1 MSAHGRSK
9 ALPAERDQ
17 REACRMS
24 THFDF
29 ELPPFD
35 TLNAAQQ
42 ALLDATASLVHFAP
56 GDPVLTPQMEPT
68 HAYLLV
74 QGHVQREAGLLPE
87 ASYGPGTLFGARA
100 VLAARASSSSVAL
113 DDVSAWQI
121 PQATLQSLLSG
132 NPLFCAAVFGEIARR
147 LSTQEARGE
156 QREFLSLM
164 MARVR
169 DAYVRKPFYVDGAL
183 DLVSVCALMHEAAQG
198 NALVRDG
205 ERVGMF
211 TTTDLRDALLRR
223 GGAGGQGPYL
233 APSAVAVRDVARFDL
248 ISVGADSE
256 LFEALLLMLRHRV
269 HRVLVRDGAGIV
281 GVLSQ
286 LDLMSF
292 VSNHSHLIALQVEQA
307 ECVADLKAAALQL
320 DGLVAL
326 LQSGGVKVEVIAG
339 MVRVL
344 NAQVFAR
351 LWSFVAPA
359 ELAANSCLLVMGSEG
374 RGEQILKTDQ
384 DNALLLRD
392 GFECAALPQAT
403 AAFNQAL
410 IEFGW
415 PPCPGDIM
423 LTNPLWCAP
432 LATFREHIRGWIY
445 GGDSEGP
452 MRLAIFMDAH
462 AVAGDA
468 TLLQQARQFLHDIL
482 PDNQAFLA
490 RFAGAIE
497 QFQEPAGW
505 WARLTGQRGRD
516 DAPFDLKKLGIFPIV
531 HGVRSLALQSR
542 ITALGTGERL
552 RALVDAQQLDAA
564 LARDLLEA
572 LHFLMGLRLKN
583 HLAQRQL
590 GRPADNRVRLSALST
605 LERDR
610 LQDTLGIV
618 KRFRQHLQQ
627 HFRLAAL

>member
-1 MSAHGRSK
+1 MTAG
-9 ALPAERDQ
+9 
-17 REACRMS
+17 
-24 THFDF
+24 FDF
-29 ELPPFD
+29 DVPPFD

-42 ALLDATASLVHFAP
+42 ALVRATAGVVHFAAD
-56 GDPVLTPQMEPT
+56 DPVLTPEMEPT
-68 HAYLLV
+68 HAFLLIE
-74 QGHVQREAGLLPE
+74 GHVKRAAGILPE
-87 ASYGPGTLFGARA
+87 AIYGPGTLFGARA
-100 VLAARASSSSVAL
+100 LLSARPAGTSVAL
-113 DDVSAWQI
+113 DEVRAWQI
-121 PQATLQSLLSG
+121 PKATLQSLLSA
-132 NPLFCAAVFGEIARR
+132 NPAFCAAVFGEIAQR
-147 LSTQEARGE
+147 LARQEARGE

-169 DAYVRKPFYVDGAL
+169 DAYVRKPFYVDGTL
-183 DLVSVCALMHEAAQG
+183 DLVSVCARMAEAGQS

-205 ERVGMF
+205 ERIGMF
-211 TTTDLRDALLRR
+211 TTTDLRDALLERDEATR
-223 GGAGGQGPYL
+223 AYRL
-233 APSAVAVRDVARFDL
+233 PSAVAVRDVARFAL
-248 ISVGADSE
+248 ISVSADAE

-269 HRVLVRDGAGIV
+269 HRVLVRDGAAIV

-292 VSNHSHLIALQVEQA
+292 VSNHSHLIALQIEQA
-307 ECVADLKAAALQL
+307 EDIAELKAAALQL

-326 LQSGGVKVEVIAG
+326 LHGGGVKVEVIAG

-359 ELAANSCLLVMGSEG
+359 ELVAHSCLLVMGSEG

-392 GFECAALPQAT
+392 GFESPGLAQVT
-403 AAFNQAL
+403 QAFNQAL

-415 PPCPGDIM
+415 PPCPGNIM

-432 LATFREHIRGWIY
+432 LASFRERVRGWIY
-445 GGDSEGP
+445 GGDAEGP
-452 MRLAIFMDAH
+452 MHLAIFMDA
-462 AVAGDA
+462 AVVAGDD
-468 TLLQQARQFLHDIL
+468 TLLQQVRKFVHDIL

-490 RFAGAIE
+490 RFAGAVE
-497 QFQEPAGW
+497 QFQEPAAGW

-516 DAPFDLKKLGIFPIV
+516 GAPFDLKKLGIFPIV

-542 ITALGTGERL
+542 VTGLSTSERL
-552 RALVDAQQLDAA
+552 RALVDAGQLDAE

-583 HLAQRQL
+583 HLVQRQL
-590 GRPADNRVRLSALST
+590 GQPASNLVRLSALST

-618 KRFRQHLQQ
+618 KRLRQHLQQ
-627 HFRLAAL
+627 HFKLGAL

>member
-1 MSAHGRSK
+1 MSAS
-9 ALPAERDQ
+9 
-17 REACRMS
+17 
-24 THFDF
+24 FDF
-29 ELPPFD
+29 EVPPFD

-42 ALLDATASLVHFAP
+42 ALLRATAGLVHFAA
-56 GDPVLTPQMEPT
+56 GDPVLTPQMEAT

-74 QGHVQREAGLLPE
+74 QGHVRREAGLLPE
-87 ASYGPGTLFGARA
+87 ASWGPGTLFGARA
-100 VLAARASSSSVAL
+100 VLAARASSSSLAL
-113 DDVSAWQI
+113 DEVTAWQI
-121 PQATLQSLLSG
+121 PKATLQSLLSA
-132 NPLFCAAVFGEIARR
+132 NPAFCAAVFGEVARR
-147 LSTQEARGE
+147 LSQQEARGE

-183 DLVSVCALMHEAAQG
+183 DLVGVCALMHEAGQS

-205 ERVGMF
+205 ERIGMF

-223 GGAGGQGPYL
+223 GPGGGILP
-233 APSAVAVRDVARFDL
+233 PGAVAVREVARFDL
-248 ISVGADSE
+248 VSVSADGE

-269 HRVLVRDGAGIV
+269 HRVLVRDGAGIA

-307 ECVADLKAAALQL
+307 EDIAELKAAALQL

-326 LQSGGVKVEVIAG
+326 LHGGGVKVEVIAG

-344 NAQVFAR
+344 NAQVFER
-351 LWSFVAPA
+351 LWSFVAPP
-359 ELAANSCLLVMGSEG
+359 ELIANSCLLVMGSEG

-392 GFECAALPQAT
+392 GFEYPGLPQVA

-432 LATFREHIRGWIY
+432 LAAFRERIRGWIY
-445 GGDSEGP
+445 GGDNEGP

-468 TLLQQARQFLHDIL
+468 ALLQQARQFMHDIL
-482 PDNQAFLA
+482 PDHQAFLA
-490 RFAGAIE
+490 RFAGAVE

-531 HGVRSLALQSR
+531 HGVRSLALQAHVTSLS
-542 ITALGTGERL
+542 TAERL
-552 RALVDAQQLDAA
+552 RALADAQQLEAG

-590 GRPADNRVRLSALST
+590 GRPADNLVRLSALST

-618 KRFRQHLQQ
+618 KRLRQHLQQ

>member
-1 MSAHGRSK
+1 MT
-9 ALPAERDQ
+9 DQ
-17 REACRMS
+17 
-24 THFDF
+24 FDF
-29 ELPPFD
+29 DIPPFD

-42 ALLDATASLVHFAP
+42 ALLRATASVVRFAAD
-56 GDPVLTPQMEPT
+56 DPVLTPQMEPT
-68 HAYLLV
+68 HAYLLIE
-74 QGHVQREAGLLPE
+74 GHVKRAAGLLPE
-87 ASYGPGTLFGARA
+87 ASYGAGTLFGARA
-100 VLAARASSSSVAL
+100 LLAARASSHSVAL
-113 DDVSAWQI
+113 DAVRAWQI
-121 PQATLQSLLSG
+121 PKATLQSLLSS
-132 NPLFCAAVFGEIARR
+132 NAAFCAAVFGGIAQR
-147 LSTQEARGE
+147 LTQAEARGE

-183 DLVSVCALMHEAAQG
+183 DLVSVCARMAEAGQS
-198 NALVRDG
+198 NALVREG

-211 TTTDLRDALLRR
+211 TTTDLRDALLACDAQGRR
-223 GGAGGQGPYL
+223 RP
-233 APSAVAVRDVARFDL
+233 PTEVAVREVARFEL
-248 ISVGADSE
+248 IAIDADAE

-292 VSNHSHLIALQVEQA
+292 VSNHSHIIALQIEQA
-307 ECVADLKAAALQL
+307 EDIAELKAAALQL

-326 LQSGGVKVEVIAG
+326 LHGGGVKVEVIAG

-351 LWSFVAPA
+351 LWSFVAPP
-359 ELAANSCLLVMGSEG
+359 ELIAHSCLLVMGSEG

-392 GFECAALPQAT
+392 GFEFAGLDQVTQAL
-403 AAFNQAL
+403 NRAL

-432 LATFREHIRGWIY
+432 LAAFRERIRSWIY
-445 GGDSEGP
+445 GSNAEGP
-452 MRLAIFMDAH
+452 MHLAIFMDAA
-462 AVAGDA
+462 AVAGDE
-468 TLLQQARQFLHDIL
+468 TLLQQAKRFAHDIL

-490 RFAGAIE
+490 RFAAAIE
-497 QFQEPAGW
+497 QFQEPAAGW
-505 WARLTGQRGRD
+505 WARLTGQRQRD

-531 HGVRSLALQSR
+531 HGVRSLALQSHL
-542 ITALGTGERL
+542 TALGTGERL
-552 RALVDAQQLDAA
+552 RALVDAQQLDAP

-590 GRPADNRVRLSALST
+590 GQPANNLVRLSTLST

-618 KRFRQHLQQ
+618 KRFRQQLQQ
-627 HFRLAAL
+627 QFKLGAL